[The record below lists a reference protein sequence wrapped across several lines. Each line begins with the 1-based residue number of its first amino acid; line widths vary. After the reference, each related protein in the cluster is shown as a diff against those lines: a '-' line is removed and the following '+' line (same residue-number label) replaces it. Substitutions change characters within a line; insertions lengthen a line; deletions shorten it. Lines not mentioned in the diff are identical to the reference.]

1 MENIA
6 RYLIITGLILVG
18 LGGLVFLLAR
28 SGLPIGRLPGDIR
41 IQTSNVTCVFP
52 IVTGILLSIVL
63 TILLNIIIRL
73 INR

>member
-28 SGLPIGRLPGDIR
+28 SGLPIG
-41 IQTSNVTCVFP
+41 
-52 IVTGILLSIVL
+52 
-63 TILLNIIIRL
+63 
-73 INR
+73 